1 MTTKD
6 AKRIR
11 LSKMQMLR
19 LKKKIKDEK
28 KIVLEKKTLNKLTE
42 LYG

>member
-11 LSKMQMLR
+11 LPKMQMLR
-19 LKKKIKDEK
+19 LKKKIKDKK